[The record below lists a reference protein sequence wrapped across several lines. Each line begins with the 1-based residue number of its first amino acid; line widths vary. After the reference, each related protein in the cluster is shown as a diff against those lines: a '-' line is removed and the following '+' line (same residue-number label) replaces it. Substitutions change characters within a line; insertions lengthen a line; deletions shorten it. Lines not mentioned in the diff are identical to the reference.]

1 MCLGAGDCVGNRT
14 RLKVGGLA
22 QQGIRFGYRDL
33 LWVDHDDKTEE
44 DISKP
49 REALY
54 RDRYLPMRAP
64 LIILASRNVAT
75 RVASQT
81 W

>member
-1 MCLGAGDCVGNRT
+1 M
-14 RLKVGGLA
+14 VGGFA
-22 QQGIRFGYRDL
+22 EQGIRLGYRVL
-33 LWVDHDDKTEE
+33 LWVEHDDKTEE

-54 RDRYLPMRAP
+54 RDRYLPLRAP
-64 LIILASRNVAT
+64 LIILVSRNVAT